1 MYQLF
6 IVDDEEV
13 VRKGIRELLQ
23 SAENQ
28 YAICGE
34 ASDGELALPM
44 IQELKPDILLTD
56 IRMPFLDGLE
66 LCEMIRAKMPWVHIL
81 ILSGHDEFEYARKAV
96 SLGVDEY
103 ILKPVTMPQLLGSLE
118 KTARKIEE
126 ERASYFT
133 GLDTENASARKRGVM
148 VSHFLNEL
156 LDEVFSASD
165 ALARA
170 EKLGLSLAARQ
181 YLICC
186 LDIRSDTGD
195 VSESLLRRQ
204 FCLLLGRMLDE
215 REDILWCGRGDG
227 FLLLLKAGENDGLLE
242 TAYETAQ
249 ALKHEA
255 ERMMNA
261 SLSAGIG
268 SIVPRLSELPRS
280 YQDARRSLGGLVSQ
294 PHGSILSALDLEHGL
309 FPQFDFTEAVP
320 LAERLRHVSQED
332 IDFLLE
338 HHFGSAREE
347 NGSSL
352 LYRYYLLADLV
363 VSSMRLLQSI
373 DAEQPAI
380 LRDAGNSDTL
390 MKAVVTYPDT
400 LAFAR
405 SLVEAVIL
413 QRDRKQGVR
422 YGEELQRAK
431 DYIRRH
437 FADND
442 LSLNTVA
449 AEVGFSPNHFSTVF
463 SQQMGQTFVEYLTRF
478 RVERSKCLLRE
489 TDLRLADI
497 AYAIGYNEPHYFSY
511 IFKKYTG
518 ISPSVYRKQ
527 AQ

>member
-1 MYQLF
+1 M
-6 IVDDEEV
+6 
-13 VRKGIRELLQ
+13 
-23 SAENQ
+23 
-28 YAICGE
+28 
-34 ASDGELALPM
+34 
-44 IQELKPDILLTD
+44 
-56 IRMPFLDGLE
+56 
-66 LCEMIRAKMPWVHIL
+66 
-81 ILSGHDEFEYARKAV
+81 
-96 SLGVDEY
+96 
-103 ILKPVTMPQLLGSLE
+103 
-118 KTARKIEE
+118 
-126 ERASYFT
+126 
-133 GLDTENASARKRGVM
+133 
-148 VSHFLNEL
+148 
-156 LDEVFSASD
+156 
-165 ALARA
+165 
-170 EKLGLSLAARQ
+170 
-181 YLICC
+181 
-186 LDIRSDTGD
+186 
-195 VSESLLRRQ
+195 
-204 FCLLLGRMLDE
+204 
-215 REDILWCGRGDG
+215 
-227 FLLLLKAGENDGLLE
+227 
-242 TAYETAQ
+242 
-249 ALKHEA
+249 
-255 ERMMNA
+255 
-261 SLSAGIG
+261 
-268 SIVPRLSELPRS
+268 
-280 YQDARRSLGGLVSQ
+280 
-294 PHGSILSALDLEHGL
+294 
-309 FPQFDFTEAVP
+309 
-320 LAERLRHVSQED
+320 SQED

-478 RVERSKCLLRE
+478 RVERSKRLLRE